1 MELVRDGRIATI
13 DGLRGLAIVLVLW
26 FHDWQITWQAAT
38 IPFVNVSLQP
48 IAETGF
54 LGVALFFFISG
65 FVLLLPYA
73 QAHFMGTAPPT
84 LRQFFT
90 RRFLKIVPSYVLAI
104 AVLIAIGYQTYADAG
119 SALKDVGFHLLFV
132 HDWFA
137 STTGSIDGVMWSLG
151 VEIQFYVLFPLLVA
165 VFVRRPIATT
175 LALFAIANAWR
186 IWCMTGNHYYYEMR
200 LAQLPGYIDF
210 FAAGMIGAWA
220 YVAIA
225 IRRPSLAARRW
236 AFTALMIAGFVAFVL
251 VMNSCY
257 ERRGDAEWPQ
267 LWSVQ
272 WRSAA
277 ALGCLAGAL
286 GSLFAVRGFQRA
298 LANPVLLFLAAI
310 SYNLYLWHQPV
321 GRVLLNRHL
330 QPFTGTDPHE
340 DHVWQVTYWL
350 VAVPVALGVSALLT
364 YGVEQPILRLGK
376 RLRAPRAT
384 VPVAPETIAVAAET

>member
-1 MELVRDGRIATI
+1 MELMRDGRIATI
-13 DGLRGLAIVLVLW
+13 DGLRGIAILLVVW
-26 FHDWQITWQAAT
+26 FHDWQISWQAAT

-73 QAHFMGTAPPT
+73 QAHFAGTAPPT
-84 LRQFFT
+84 WRQFFM

-104 AVLIAIGYQTYADAG
+104 AALIAIGFQTYPNAAI
-119 SALKDVGFHLLFV
+119 AVKDVGFHLLFI

-137 STTGSIDGVMWSLG
+137 STNESIDGVMWSLG
-151 VEIQFYVLFPLLVA
+151 VEIQFYLLFPLIVA
-165 VFVRRPIATT
+165 VFVRRPLVTT
-175 LALFAIANAWR
+175 FALFAIANAWR
-186 IWCMTGNHYYYEMR
+186 VWCMTSDHFYYEQR

-225 IRRPSLAARRW
+225 ARRPSIAARRW
-236 AFTALMIAGFVAFVL
+236 IFTALSIAGFAAFVL

-257 ERRGDAEWPQ
+257 ERRFDQEWPQ

-277 ALGCLAGAL
+277 ALACLAMAL

-310 SYNLYLWHQPV
+310 SYNLYLWHQPIA
-321 GRVLLNRHL
+321 RVLLQWRL
-330 QPFTGTDPHE
+330 PPFAGADPHG
-340 DHVWQVTYWL
+340 DRVWMMTFWF
-350 VAVPVALGVSALLT
+350 VAVPAALTFSALVT
-364 YGVEQPILRLGK
+364 YAFEQPILRLGK
-376 RLRAPRAT
+376 RLRAPRAA
-384 VPVAPETIAVAAET
+384 VPIAPETIAVAAES